1 MNQQL
6 PSQPNDNGQ
15 TNRASLPG
23 SDDTFRKRLS
33 NGLTILVRENFASPA
48 VVISGYVN
56 AGALDEPPAHYGL
69 AGFTGDVM
77 QRGTQHRTF
86 RQLYADVESIGA
98 TFGLNTATTT
108 SSFAAKGLA
117 DSFPVLLDVLSDIL
131 RHPSFPERQVE
142 KVRAE
147 ILTDLQE
154 RRHDT
159 RRMASLRFYELAYPE
174 DHPYHWSQ
182 LGYESTIRPLTR
194 EDLVAFHRDHFGPE
208 DAVLVVVGGIQTSEA
223 AAMVEEAFGDWEAS
237 RIPRPAM
244 PLAPPLSERRESRQ
258 ILEDKT
264 QSNLVVGWPGPP
276 RRHHDFIPC
285 YVANTILGTFG
296 MYGRLGASIRET
308 HGLAYYI
315 YSRVDGGPGPG
326 PWRILAGVNPTNVDQ
341 CLALIRDEIRRM
353 QDTPVP
359 EAELAN
365 SQSYLTGSLPLHL
378 ETNEGVARSLVNIER
393 HNLGLDYLRQYAST
407 IRAITKEDVQRVTRR
422 WMDANRDAVSI
433 AEPDTATGESP

>member
-1 MNQQL
+1 MNPTTPDPLADQNRT
-6 PSQPNDNGQ
+6 S
-15 TNRASLPG
+15 RASLPG
-23 SDDTFRKRLS
+23 SDDTLRKVLP

-48 VVISGYVN
+48 VVINGYVK
-56 AGALDEPPAHYGL
+56 AGALDESPDQYGL

-77 QRGTQHRTF
+77 QRGTHHRTF

-108 SSFAAKGLA
+108 SSFGAKGLA
-117 DSFPVLLDVLSDIL
+117 ESLPLLLDVLADIL

-174 DHPYHWSQ
+174 THPYHWSQ
-182 LGYESTIRPLTR
+182 LGYESTIGSITR
-194 EDLVAFHRDHFGPE
+194 DDLLAFHEANVGPQ
-208 DAVLVVVGGIQTSEA
+208 DGVIVVVGGIRTSEA
-223 AAMVEEAFGDWEAS
+223 AAMVAEAFGDWETA
-237 RIPRPAM
+237 RVARPLM
-244 PLAPPLSERRESRQ
+244 PPAPPLAERRESRMT
-258 ILEDKT
+258 LEDKT
-264 QSNLVVGWPGPP
+264 QSNLVVGWPGPA
-276 RRHHDFIPC
+276 RRHPDFIPC

-296 MYGRLGASIRET
+296 MYGRLGTSVREA
-308 HGLAYYI
+308 HGLAYYV

-326 PWRILAGVNPTNVDQ
+326 PWRILAGVNPSNVDQ
-341 CLALIRDEIRRM
+341 SLALIRDEIRRM

-359 EAELAN
+359 PEELAD

-378 ETNEGVARSLVNIER
+378 ETNEGVARSLINIER
-393 HNLGLDYLRQYAST
+393 HNLGLDYLRTYQSM
-407 IRAITKEDVQRVTRR
+407 IRAITAEDVQRVAQR
-422 WMDANRDAVSI
+422 WMDPEHDAVSI
-433 AEPDTATGESP
+433 AEPAAAPEGSG